1 MIIFVSVKEKDYGY
15 NGENSGYINLLSSFS
30 DEIKLRVIRKLSESL
45 LRGKKK
51 ETSIQDSFGAWDDDK
66 SAEEIIAEINKA
78 RVLGTRSIESFDE

>member
-1 MIIFVSVKEKDYGY
+1 MDTTVKIAD
-15 NGENSGYINLLSSFS
+15 SYINLLSSFS

-45 LRGKKK
+45 LMGKKK

>member
-1 MIIFVSVKEKDYGY
+1 MKIADS
-15 NGENSGYINLLSSFS
+15 YINLLSSFS

-45 LRGKKK
+45 LRG
-51 ETSIQDSFGAWDDDK
+51 DDK